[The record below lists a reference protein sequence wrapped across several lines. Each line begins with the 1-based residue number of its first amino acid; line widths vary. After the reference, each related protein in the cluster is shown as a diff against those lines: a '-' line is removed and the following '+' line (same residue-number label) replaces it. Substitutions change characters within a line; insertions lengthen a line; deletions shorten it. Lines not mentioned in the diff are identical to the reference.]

1 MEAVTRDAGADETTG
16 TATNALVGAA
26 VTVLSATVV
35 PLAPLLG
42 GGVAGY
48 LRAGKAGDGLLVG
61 ALAGGVAVPVLLVL
75 VALLV
80 LPIYRAVGG
89 TTGLGGWRFS
99 WRPARGTSS
108 AWAPSAATSAAT
120 SPTTVVT
127 PGGR

>member
-16 TATNALVGAA
+16 TVTNALVGAA

-48 LRAGKAGDGLLVG
+48 LQAGEAGDGLRIG
-61 ALAGGVAVPVLLVL
+61 ALAGVVAVPVLLAL

-80 LPIYRAVGG
+80 LPIYRTLGG
-89 TTGLGGWRFS
+89 TTGLGGL
-99 WRPARGTSS
+99 AVLVAAGTGYVVGLS
-108 AWAPSAATSAAT
+108 
-120 SPTTVVT
+120 TV
-127 PGGR
+127 GGHVGRRVADNRRHSRR